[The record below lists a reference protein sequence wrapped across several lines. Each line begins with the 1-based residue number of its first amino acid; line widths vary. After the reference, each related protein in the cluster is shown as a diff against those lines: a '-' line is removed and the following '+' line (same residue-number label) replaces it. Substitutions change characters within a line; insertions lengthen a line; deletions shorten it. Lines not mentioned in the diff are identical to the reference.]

1 MNYASLIFYTVTS
14 RSVKGAEPLC
24 FIHLFIYFHFQ
35 KNGGLG
41 DDEVAESNV
50 ILPGEK
56 LSIGSVIS
64 HQCGCWGRDLEV
76 KDKIVKTQ
84 QTQK

>member
-1 MNYASLIFYTVTS
+1 MFYS
-14 RSVKGAEPLC
+14 
-24 FIHLFIYFHFQ
+24 FIYLFPFP
-35 KNGGLG
+35 KKTGGLG

-64 HQCGCWGRDLEV
+64 HQCGCWERDLEV

>member
-1 MNYASLIFYTVTS
+1 MFYS
-14 RSVKGAEPLC
+14 
-24 FIHLFIYFHFQ
+24 FIYLYPFPKK

-50 ILPGEK
+50 ILPGKK

-64 HQCGCWGRDLEV
+64 HQCGLLGERLGGERQDC
-76 KDKIVKTQ
+76 
-84 QTQK
+84 

>member
-1 MNYASLIFYTVTS
+1 MFYS
-14 RSVKGAEPLC
+14 
-24 FIHLFIYFHFQ
+24 FIYLFPFP

-50 ILPGEK
+50 ILLGEK

-64 HQCGCWGRDLEV
+64 HQRGCWGRDLEV